1 MGDDDAASRAEAE
14 RQEMEAD
21 RLAALGALDEA
32 RALYRRAQQILFP
45 TGRMWADAAEH
56 DLRMA
61 GFQRIQEKI
70 WALASA
76 PASQRI
82 AATAPE
88 PSRAERRAE
97 RSARF
102 GTSEAAMAFARSL
115 HIGYAE
121 WHDGVGYDLDALKA
135 MTPAE
140 QKAVEAAFAEK
151 VASGAAGRREIEALA
166 ALNSE
171 AARAALREA
180 LGAANPETRLHAAT
194 ALKTLGETVPMDEVI
209 VEVLRGGTFSRGVS
223 YAFDLIPEHDS
234 PVIRSALL
242 DLARNGDRTVRA
254 HAAAMLLYLAG
265 LAAEPFDWN
274 HRPFFLQFGEEDA
287 ETRERAFAGLKQ
299 HLAAAHRK

>member
-1 MGDDDAASRAEAE
+1 MGDDDAANRAEAE

-140 QKAVEAAFAEK
+140 QKAVEAAFVEK
-151 VASGAAGRREIEALA
+151 VASGAAGCREIEALA

-194 ALKTLGETVPMDEVI
+194 ALKTLGETVPMD
-209 VEVLRGGTFSRGVS
+209 
-223 YAFDLIPEHDS
+223 
-234 PVIRSALL
+234 
-242 DLARNGDRTVRA
+242 
-254 HAAAMLLYLAG
+254 
-265 LAAEPFDWN
+265 
-274 HRPFFLQFGEEDA
+274 
-287 ETRERAFAGLKQ
+287 
-299 HLAAAHRK
+299 